1 MHELKAATDILN
13 IALEACEKEGEDA
26 YITDIFLVIGE
37 LSSYL
42 DDSLGMY
49 FAEIARDTKA
59 ENAKLHFKRIPARF
73 FCEKCN
79 RHYDKR
85 GSNFSCNTCGE
96 IGKLDRTSAK
106 EFYVEEVRTVVKG
119 HL

>member
-13 IALEACEKEGEDA
+13 IVLSGIQNEGEDS

-42 DDSLGMY
+42 DDSLSMY
-49 FAEIARDTKA
+49 FIEIARDTKA

-79 RHYDKR
+79 KYYDKQ
-85 GSNFSCNTCGE
+85 GSDFSCNSCKE

-106 EFYVEEVRTVVKG
+106 EFYVEEVRTAVK
-119 HL
+119 L